1 MSYCINPACP
11 NPQNLDT
18 TDRCLACGSPLLLHD
33 RYRIVKVIGKGG
45 FGTTFLAKNA
55 VLPGNPVCTVKQ
67 LRLASKDPQIIK
79 RASILFRREA
89 ATLGK
94 IGNHP
99 QVPSL
104 LDYFET
110 DNQFYLVQE
119 YVQGLTLK
127 QEVQKFGCFSETQ
140 VKAVL
145 DEILL
150 VLKYLKQQEVIHRDI
165 KPANI
170 IRRQIDNRLVLI
182 DFGAVKDEVS
192 QTVMLLDGGSQLPNT
207 CFAIGTPGFAP
218 REQIALQP
226 VYASDIYALG
236 ATCLYLLT
244 GEAPRRLGCDS
255 MTGEI
260 IWRDRVSV
268 SDRLA
273 AILDKM
279 LKPLVHYRY
288 QSAEEVLEDLH
299 RDPTVTFSLPT
310 DATVADITGGDLTSA
325 DARESE
331 EPAPKNLQAP
341 PNIDR
346 SPNYSV
352 LAEPPRP
359 ISTVAASDRLD
370 AMYTGLSSATPS
382 RSLGRSIRK
391 TTTADFP
398 ETRIASDNSQLSGK
412 LTLYAF
418 KIAYSEGTRDFADCD
433 ISGLDLSQFDL
444 SQVNF
449 YGSKLIG
456 TNLKG
461 VNLYKA
467 DLSSAGLN
475 FANLQ
480 GASLCHAYLYYA
492 NLSEAD
498 LRSADLSD
506 AYLKYANL
514 RGANLCGANLT
525 NTKVTPEQLA
535 VAKTN
540 WRTIFPNGKRSWFA

>member
-1 MSYCINPACP
+1 MSYCINPTCS
-11 NPQNLDT
+11 NPQNPDT
-18 TDRCLACGSPLLLHD
+18 TDRCLACGAPLLLHD
-33 RYRIVKVIGKGG
+33 RYQVVKVLGKGG
-45 FGTTFLAKNA
+45 FGTTFLAQNA
-55 VLPGNPVCTVKQ
+55 VLPGNPVCTIKQ
-67 LRLASKDPQIIK
+67 LRLASKDTQVVK

-99 QVPSL
+99 QIPSL

-127 QEVQKFGCFSETQ
+127 QEVQKFGCFSEIQ
-140 VKAVL
+140 VRAVL

-236 ATCLYLLT
+236 ATCLFLLI
-244 GEAPRRLGCDS
+244 GESPRRLGCDP

-268 SDRLA
+268 SDQLA
-273 AILDKM
+273 SILDKM

-299 RDPTVTFSLPT
+299 RDPTVVPSLPT
-310 DATVADITGGDLTSA
+310 DATVADMTAGDFTSPEI
-325 DARESE
+325 RESE
-331 EPAPKNLQAP
+331 ELTPRTLPVKTEV
-341 PNIDR
+341 DR
-346 SPNYSV
+346 AASYSV
-352 LAEPPRP
+352 LAEPSPV
-359 ISTVAASDRLD
+359 SAVAASTRFD
-370 AMYTGLSSATPS
+370 ALYTGLSSATPS
-382 RSLGRSIRK
+382 RSLSRSAKK

-398 ETRIASDNSQLSGK
+398 EMRVANDNSQPSGK

-418 KIAYSEGTRDFADCD
+418 KSAYAEGIRDFADNS
-433 ISGLDLSQFDL
+433 ISLR
-444 SQVNF
+444 
-449 YGSKLIG
+449 LIF
-456 TNLKG
+456 T
-461 VNLYKA
+461 
-467 DLSSAGLN
+467 
-475 FANLQ
+475 
-480 GASLCHAYLYYA
+480 GAS
-492 NLSEAD
+492 
-498 LRSADLSD
+498 
-506 AYLKYANL
+506 
-514 RGANLCGANLT
+514 
-525 NTKVTPEQLA
+525 
-535 VAKTN
+535 
-540 WRTIFPNGKRSWFA
+540 

>member
-11 NPQNLDT
+11 KPQNPDT
-18 TDRCLACGSPLLLHD
+18 IDRCLACGAPLLLHD
-33 RYRIVKVIGKGG
+33 RYRVVKVLGKGG

-67 LRLASKDPQIIK
+67 LRLGSKDPQVIK
-79 RASILFRREA
+79 RASTLFRREA

-104 LDYFET
+104 IDYFET
-110 DNQFYLVQE
+110 NNQFYLVQE

-127 QEVQKFGCFSETQ
+127 QEVQKLGCFGETQ
-140 VKAVL
+140 VRSVL

-150 VLKYLKQQEVIHRDI
+150 VLRYLQQQEVIHRDI

-170 IRRQIDNRLVLI
+170 IRRQIDRRLVLI
-182 DFGAVKDEVS
+182 DFGAVKAEVS

-244 GEAPRRLGCDS
+244 GESPRRLGCDP

-260 IWRDRVSV
+260 IWRDRVTV

-299 RDPTVTFSLPT
+299 RDPAVTPSFPT
-310 DATVADITGGDLTSA
+310 DATVAEITAGDLTA
-325 DARESE
+325 DDDREPE
-331 EPAPKNLQAP
+331 VPAPRPRPAQVEVE
-341 PNIDR
+341 R
-346 SPNYSV
+346 SNYSV
-352 LAEPPRP
+352 LAAQPRP
-359 ISTVAASDRLD
+359 ISTVEKSEGMDSF
-370 AMYTGLSSATPS
+370 YTGLSSATPS
-382 RSLGRSIRK
+382 RSLVRNGKKAMAVDWQDTRV
-391 TTTADFP
+391 AD
-398 ETRIASDNSQLSGK
+398 TSQPSGK
-412 LTLYAF
+412 LTLSAF
-418 KIAYSEGTRDFADCD
+418 KSAYSEGIRDFADCD
-433 ISGLDLSQFDL
+433 LSGLDLPKLDL
-444 SQVNF
+444 AQINL
-449 YGSKLIG
+449 YGSKLIR

-461 VNLYKA
+461 SNLYKA
-467 DLSSAGLN
+467 DLSSSGLN
-475 FANLQ
+475 AANLQ
-480 GASLCHAYLYYA
+480 HANLSHAYLYYS

-498 LRSADLSD
+498 LRGADLSN

-525 NTKVTPEQLA
+525 NAKITPEQLA
-535 VAKTN
+535 LAKTN
-540 WRTIFPNGKRSWFA
+540 WRTILPNGKSSWL

>member
-11 NPQNLDT
+11 HPQNPDT
-18 TDRCLACGSPLLLHD
+18 ADRCLACSSTLLLHD
-33 RYRIVKVIGKGG
+33 RYRVVKALGKGG
-45 FGTTFLAKNA
+45 FGTTFLAQNA
-55 VLPGNPVCTVKQ
+55 VLPGNPVCTIKQ
-67 LRLASKDPQIIK
+67 LRLASKDPQVIR

-99 QVPSL
+99 QIPSL

-110 DNQFYLVQE
+110 HNQFYLVQE
-119 YVQGLTLK
+119 YVQGLTIK

-140 VKAVL
+140 VRAVL

-170 IRRQIDNRLVLI
+170 IRRQIDHRLVLI

-236 ATCLYLLT
+236 ATCLYLLI
-244 GEAPRRLGCDS
+244 GESPRRLGCDP
-255 MTGEI
+255 MTGEVL
-260 IWRDRVSV
+260 WRDRVSV

-273 AILDKM
+273 AILNKM

-288 QSAEEVLEDLH
+288 QSAEEVLQDLH
-299 RDPTVTFSLPT
+299 RDPAVAPALPT
-310 DATVADITGGDLTSA
+310 DATVAEMTEGTLTMA
-325 DARESE
+325 NTQKTEEST
-331 EPAPKNLQAP
+331 PQNIHAPTE
-341 PNIDR
+341 IDR
-346 SPNYSV
+346 SQNYSV
-352 LAEPPRP
+352 LAEPPTP
-359 ISTVAASDRLD
+359 VSAIAASERGNSL
-370 AMYTGLSSATPS
+370 YTGLSSATSS
-382 RSLGRSIRK
+382 RNINRGFKK
-391 TTTADFP
+391 TSTADFQ
-398 ETRIASDNSQLSGK
+398 ESRIATDNSQLSGK
-412 LTLYAF
+412 LTLYTF
-418 KIAYSEGTRDFADCD
+418 KAAYSEGTRDFADCD
-433 ISGLDLSQFDL
+433 ISGLDLSQFNL
-444 SQVNF
+444 SQFNF
-449 YGSKLIG
+449 YGSKFIG
-456 TNLKG
+456 TNLKNS
-461 VNLYKA
+461 NLYKA

-480 GASLCHAYLYYA
+480 GANLGHSYLYYA
-492 NLSEAD
+492 NLSEAN
-498 LRSADLSD
+498 LRGADLSN

-525 NTKVTPEQLA
+525 NAKISPEQLA

>member
-1 MSYCINPACP
+1 MSYCINPDCP
-11 NPQNLDT
+11 NPLNLDT
-18 TDRCLACGSPLLLHD
+18 TDRCLACGSPLLLQD
-33 RYRIVKVIGKGG
+33 RYRVIKVIGKGG

-55 VLPGNPVCTVKQ
+55 VLPGNPVCTIKQ
-67 LRLASKDPQIIK
+67 LRLASKEPQIIK

-99 QVPSL
+99 QIPSL
-104 LDYFET
+104 IDYFET

-127 QEVQKFGCFSETQ
+127 QEVQKFGCFGETQ
-140 VKAVL
+140 VRAVL

-165 KPANI
+165 KPANM
-170 IRRQIDNRLVLI
+170 IRRNIDNRLVLI

-192 QTVMLLDGGSQLPNT
+192 QTVMLIDGGSQLPNT
-207 CFAIGTPGFAP
+207 SFAIGTPGFAP

-244 GEAPRRLGCDS
+244 GEAPRRLGCDP

-268 SDRLA
+268 GDRLA
-273 AILDKM
+273 TILDKM

-299 RDPTVTFSLPT
+299 RDPAVTPSLPT
-310 DATVADITGGDLTSA
+310 DTTVVDVTGGELTSP
-325 DARESE
+325 DAAAPPP
-331 EPAPKNLQAP
+331 PAPTAP
-341 PNIDR
+341 QTPQKISRAAD
-346 SPNYSV
+346 YSV
-352 LAEPPRP
+352 LADEPNP
-359 ISTVAASDRLD
+359 SSDLAVSEPFD
-370 AMYTGLSSATPS
+370 SLYTGLSSATPS
-382 RSLGRSIRK
+382 RNLSRNLRK
-391 TTTADFP
+391 TNTKDFS
-398 ETRIASDNSQLSGK
+398 EGRFSSDNSKLSGK
-412 LTLYAF
+412 MTLHAF
-418 KIAYSEGTRDFADCD
+418 KAAYSEGKRDFADCD
-433 ISGLDLSQFDL
+433 ISGLELPLFDL
-444 SQVNF
+444 SQVNL

-461 VNLYKA
+461 ANLYKA

-475 FANLQ
+475 GANLQ
-480 GASLCHAYLYYA
+480 GANLSHAYLYYA

-498 LRSADLSD
+498 LRGADLSE

-525 NTKVTPEQLA
+525 NTKVTPDQLA

>member
-11 NPQNLDT
+11 HPQNLDT

-33 RYRIVKVIGKGG
+33 RYRIVKVLGKGG
-45 FGTTFLAKNA
+45 FGTTFLAQNA

-127 QEVQKFGCFSETQ
+127 QEVQKMGCFGETQ
-140 VKAVL
+140 VRAVL
-145 DEILL
+145 DEILI

-170 IRRQIDNRLVLI
+170 IRRQIDHRLVLI

-226 VYASDIYALG
+226 VYASDLYALG
-236 ATCLYLLT
+236 ATCLYLLI
-244 GEAPRRLGCDS
+244 GEAPRRLGCDA

-260 IWRDRVSV
+260 LWRDRVSV
-268 SDRLA
+268 SDRLGT
-273 AILDKM
+273 ILDKM

-299 RDPTVTFSLPT
+299 RDPTVKPALPT
-310 DATVADITGGDLTSA
+310 DATVAEVTGGDLTSA
-325 DARESE
+325 DEREPQEASPRTRSIPTE
-331 EPAPKNLQAP
+331 V
-341 PNIDR
+341 DR
-346 SPNYSV
+346 SSNYSV
-352 LAEPPRP
+352 LAEPP
-359 ISTVAASDRLD
+359 SSVSSVAASERFD

-382 RSLGRSIRK
+382 RSLGRSVKK

-398 ETRIASDNSQLSGK
+398 PSENSQLSGK

-418 KIAYSEGTRDFADCD
+418 KVAYSEGKRDFADCD
-433 ISGLDLSQFDL
+433 LSGLDLCQFDL
-444 SQVNF
+444 SQINF

-456 TNLKG
+456 SNLKG
-461 VNLYKA
+461 ANLHKA

-475 FANLQ
+475 CANLQ
-480 GASLCHAYLYYA
+480 VANLSHAYLYYS
-492 NLSEAD
+492 NLSEAN
-498 LRSADLSD
+498 LRCADLSD

-525 NTKVTPEQLA
+525 NAKITPEQLA

-540 WRTIFPNGKRSWFA
+540 WRTIFPNGKRSWFT

>member
-18 TDRCLACGSPLLLHD
+18 SDRCLACNSSLLLNA
-33 RYRIVKVIGKGG
+33 RYRIVKAIGKGG
-45 FGTTFLAKNA
+45 FGTTFLAQNA

-127 QEVQKFGCFSETQ
+127 QEVQKFGCFSEIQ

-170 IRRQIDNRLVLI
+170 IRRQIDHRLVLI

-236 ATCLYLLT
+236 ATCLYLLI
-244 GEAPRRLGCDS
+244 GEAPRRLGCDP

-299 RDPTVTFSLPT
+299 RDPTLVPVLPT
-310 DATVADITGGDLTSA
+310 DATVAEVTGGDLTSA
-325 DARESE
+325 DAREPQE
-331 EPAPKNLQAP
+331 AVPR
-341 PNIDR
+341 NIPVETEVDR
-346 SPNYSV
+346 APNYSI
-352 LAEPPRP
+352 LAEQPSP
-359 ISTVAASDRLD
+359 ISAVSASERFD

-382 RSLGRSIRK
+382 RSLSRGVKK

-398 ETRIASDNSQLSGK
+398 EIRVATENSQLSGK
-412 LTLYAF
+412 LTLSAF

-433 ISGLDLSQFDL
+433 LSGLELPQFDL

-461 VNLYKA
+461 ANLYKA

-475 FANLQ
+475 SANLQ
-480 GASLCHAYLYYA
+480 GANLSHAYLYYS

-498 LRSADLSD
+498 LRSADLSN

-525 NTKVTPEQLA
+525 NAKITPEQLA